1 MANKRNW
8 LVYGPLLVLVVLV
21 IGLAWLR
28 LQPPALPEGIA
39 SGNGRV
45 EATEYDIAS
54 KQAGRVNAVLVSE
67 GEMVT
72 AGQVL
77 ATLDTENLSA
87 QLREAE
93 ARLREAR
100 QGRHYAEAV
109 VTQRES
115 ELKYAEAELT
125 RSMKLV
131 KQGHVSQDRIDHVR
145 TRKLSADAALR
156 AARVQTVQAEASIDA
171 ASARVERL
179 QSEIADATLSAPVAS
194 RVLYRLAEPGEVIPM
209 GGKVLT
215 VLDLSD
221 VYMTVFLPTAQAGRV
236 SIGTEARIILDA
248 VPEMVLPATVSF
260 VAARAQFT
268 PREVE
273 TRTEREKLMFRVK
286 VHIAPDILNRYTDQV
301 KTGVPGVAYIQLDG
315 QTPWP
320 EFLEVRL
327 PSSPASPTAAN
338 SNTP

>member
-54 KQAGRVNAVLVSE
+54 NQAGRVNAVLVSE
-67 GEMVT
+67 GEMVI

-131 KQGHVSQDRIDHVR
+131 KQGHVSQDRIDQVR

>member
-1 MANKRNW
+1 MAIKRKW
-8 LVYGPLLVLVVLV
+8 LVYGSLSVLGVLI
-21 IGLAWLR
+21 IGLAWQR

-39 SGNGRV
+39 SGNGRI

-54 KQAGRVNAVLVSE
+54 KQAGRVKAVLVSE
-67 GEMVT
+67 GEMV
-72 AGQVL
+72 AADQVL
-77 ATLDTENLSA
+77 VTMDTENLSA

-100 QGRHYAEAV
+100 EGRRYAEAIV
-109 VTQRES
+109 AQRLS
-115 ELKYAEAELT
+115 ELKYAEAELA
-125 RSMKLV
+125 RSLKLV
-131 KQGHVSQDRIDHVR
+131 NQGHISQERIDQVR
-145 TRKLSADAALR
+145 TNKLSAEAALQ
-156 AARVQTVQAEASIDA
+156 AAQVQTVQAEASIDA

-179 QSEIADATLSAPVAS
+179 QSEISDATLSAPVAS

-215 VLDLSD
+215 VLDLGD
-221 VYMTVFLPTAQAGRV
+221 VYMTIFLPTAQAGRV
-236 SIGTEARIILDA
+236 SIGSQARIILDA

-273 TRTEREKLMFRVK
+273 TRSEREKLMFRIK
-286 VHIAPDILNRYTDQV
+286 VQIAPDILERYVDQV
-301 KTGVPGVAYIQLDG
+301 KTGVPGVAYIRLDG

-320 EFLEVRL
+320 AFLDVRL
-327 PSSPASPTAAN
+327 PPGPANPTPD
-338 SNTP
+338 SVGMP